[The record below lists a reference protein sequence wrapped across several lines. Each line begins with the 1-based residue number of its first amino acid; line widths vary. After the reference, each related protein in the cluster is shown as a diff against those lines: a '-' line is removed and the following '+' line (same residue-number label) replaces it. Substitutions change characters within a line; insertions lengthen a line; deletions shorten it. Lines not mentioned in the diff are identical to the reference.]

1 MVIPNIGRSL
11 RVGIPSALD
20 FGDALAVI
28 RSGALRDLSP
38 DLASVRAFSRAVGI
52 NESTLRSAYLTEGRR
67 PSVQTQ
73 ARLDAALRANIERL
87 LGRTVRERSVVDR
100 GYGTNP
106 LARLYLTPP
115 PGTKRVR
122 IVVRMDDVT
131 AASFEGGKYAGGYYT
146 VTSTSEERVVD
157 TLLQR
162 LPPQHVGDTIIWQY
176 EEAPDLDEEF

>member
-1 MVIPNIGRSL
+1 MVIPNISRSL
-11 RVGIPSALD
+11 RIGIPSALD

-73 ARLDAALRANIERL
+73 ARLDAALRANVERL

-100 GYGTNP
+100 AYGTNP
-106 LARLYLTPP
+106 LARMYLQPP

-122 IVVRMDDVT
+122 IIVRMDDVT
-131 AASFEGGKYAGGYYT
+131 AASFDGGKYASGYYT